1 MATPIGLGQ
10 QKIKTES
17 NKQTP
22 EESKVDNEKNHPA
35 FSLDIFRL
43 DNRVAL
49 VTGAGVGLGRVFARA
64 LATAG
69 AKVVCAD
76 IDPAIAEGTVQQIA
90 AAGGDAL
97 ALAVDVADEASVA
110 QLMANIKNHYGALDI
125 LVNNAGIATP
135 PLRLHEMPVADWDR
149 LHSINTRGVFLCTRA
164 ALPFMLPRK
173 KGVVISIASIAGLGG
188 VSPKTPA
195 VAVNYSSSKAAVIGF
210 TRQAAAEYGRDGIR
224 FNAIAPGWHL
234 GTQLARE
241 ATPPSEQAI
250 QAFVAA
256 LNEATPMGRTGD
268 PEELAGLLLYLASDA
283 SSFVTGQVIAHDG
296 GWTAW

>member
-1 MATPIGLGQ
+1 VNNETSSETQ
-10 QKIKTES
+10 R
-17 NKQTP
+17 P
-22 EESKVDNEKNHPA
+22 E
-35 FSLDIFRL
+35 FSLNIFRL
-43 DNRVAL
+43 DQRVAL

-76 IDPAIAEGTVQQIA
+76 IDLNIAQEAARTIA

-97 ALAVDVADEASVA
+97 ALQVDVADEASVA
-110 QLMANIKNHYGALDI
+110 KLMADINNHYGPLDI

-149 LHSINTRGVFLCTRA
+149 LHRVNTRGVFLCTRA

-173 KGVVISIASIAGLGG
+173 KGVVINIASIAGLGG
-188 VSPKTPA
+188 ISPKTPA

-210 TRQAAAEYGRDGIR
+210 TRQAAAEYGNDGIR

-241 ATPPSEQAI
+241 AAPPSEEVI
-250 QAFVAA
+250 KAFVTA
-256 LNEATPMGRTGD
+256 LNGATPMGRTGD
-268 PEELAGLLLYLASDA
+268 PEELAGLLIYLASDA

>member
-1 MATPIGLGQ
+1 MNNET
-10 QKIKTES
+10 S
-17 NKQTP
+17 NETQ
-22 EESKVDNEKNHPA
+22 HPA
-35 FSLDIFRL
+35 FSLNIFRL
-43 DNRVAL
+43 DQRVAL

-76 IDPAIAEGTVQQIA
+76 INIKIAQDTAQQIT
-90 AAGGDAL
+90 AAGGQAL
-97 ALAVDVADEASVA
+97 ALTVDVSDEASVA
-110 QLMANIKNHYGALDI
+110 KMMDDISNHYGPLDI

-149 LHSINTRGVFLCTRA
+149 LHSVNTRGVFLCTRA
-164 ALPFMLPRK
+164 ALPFMLSRK
-173 KGVVISIASIAGLGG
+173 KGVVINIASIAGLGG

-195 VAVNYSSSKAAVIGF
+195 VAVNYSSSKAAVIGL
-210 TRQAAAEYGRDGIR
+210 TRQAAAEYGNDGIR

-234 GTQLARE
+234 GTQLGRE
-241 ATPPSEQAI
+241 TLPPSEEAVH
-250 QAFVAA
+250 AFVTA
-256 LNEATPMGRTGD
+256 LNDATPMGRTGD
-268 PEELAGLLLYLASDA
+268 PEELAGLLIYLASDA

>member
-1 MATPIGLGQ
+1 MNNTAG
-10 QKIKTES
+10 KSAK
-17 NKQTP
+17 
-22 EESKVDNEKNHPA
+22 
-35 FSLDIFRL
+35 FSLDLFRL
-43 DNRVAL
+43 DGRVAL
-49 VTGAGVGLGRVFARA
+49 VTGAGVGLGRVFACT

-76 IDPAIAEGTVQQIA
+76 IDFATAQETVRQIT
-90 AAGGDAL
+90 AAGGLAL
-97 ALAVDVADEASVA
+97 ALQVDVANEDAVA
-110 QLMANIKNHYGALDI
+110 NMVADTSAHFGALDI

-135 PLRLHEMPVADWDR
+135 PLRVHEMPVADWDR
-149 LHSINTRGVFLCTRA
+149 LHRVNTRGVFLCTRA

-173 KGVVISIASIAGLGG
+173 KGVVINIASIAGLGG

-234 GTQLARE
+234 GTQLGRE
-241 ATPPSEQAI
+241 AAPPSEQAI

>member
-1 MATPIGLGQ
+1 MNNEIDNATQ
-10 QKIKTES
+10 
-17 NKQTP
+17 
-22 EESKVDNEKNHPA
+22 HPV
-35 FSLDIFRL
+35 FSLDLFRL
-43 DNRVAL
+43 DHRVAL
-49 VTGAGVGLGRVFARA
+49 VTGAGAGLGRVFARA
-64 LATAG
+64 LATAR

-76 IDPAIAEGTVQQIA
+76 IDLDIAQETAQKIT

-97 ALAVDVADEASVA
+97 ALQVDVSDEDSVA
-110 QLMANIKNHYGALDI
+110 RLMADINKHYGPLDI
-125 LVNNAGIATP
+125 LVNNAGIATS

-149 LHSINTRGVFLCTRA
+149 LHSVNTRGVFLCTRA

-173 KGVVISIASIAGLGG
+173 KGVIISIASIAGLGG

-210 TRQAAAEYGRDGIR
+210 TRQAAAEYGNDGIR

-241 ATPPSEQAI
+241 AAPPSEQAL
-250 QAFVAA
+250 QAFVAV
-256 LNEATPMGRTGD
+256 LNEATPLGRTGD
-268 PEELAGLLLYLASDA
+268 PEELAGLLIYLASDA

>member
-1 MATPIGLGQ
+1 MNNEMANAI
-10 QKIKTES
+10 ER
-17 NKQTP
+17 P
-22 EESKVDNEKNHPA
+22 E
-35 FSLDIFRL
+35 FSLNLFRL
-43 DNRVAL
+43 DHRVAL
-49 VTGAGVGLGRVFARA
+49 VTGAGAGLGRVFARA
-64 LATAG
+64 LATAR

-76 IDPAIAEGTVQQIA
+76 IDLNIAQETAQKIT

-97 ALAVDVADEASVA
+97 ALQVDVSDEDSVA
-110 QLMANIKNHYGALDI
+110 RLMADINKHYGPLDI
-125 LVNNAGIATP
+125 LVNNAGIATS

-149 LHSINTRGVFLCTRA
+149 LHSVNTRGVFLCTRA

-173 KGVVISIASIAGLGG
+173 KGVIISIASIAGLGG

-210 TRQAAAEYGRDGIR
+210 TRQAAAEYGNDGIR

-241 ATPPSEQAI
+241 AAPPSEQAL

-256 LNEATPMGRTGD
+256 LNEATPLGRTGD
-268 PEELAGLLLYLASDA
+268 PEELAGLLIYLASDA

>member
-1 MATPIGLGQ
+1 MNNEI
-10 QKIKTES
+10 
-17 NKQTP
+17 NKERNQEPQHP
-22 EESKVDNEKNHPA
+22 EFSLNL
-35 FSLDIFRL
+35 FSLDH
-43 DNRVAL
+43 RVAL

-64 LATAG
+64 LATAK

-76 IDPAIAEGTVQQIA
+76 IDLNIAQETAQKIT

-97 ALAVDVADEASVA
+97 ALQVDVSDEGSVA
-110 QLMANIKNHYGALDI
+110 RLMADINKHYGPLDI

-135 PLRLHEMPVADWDR
+135 PVRLHEMPVADWDR
-149 LHSINTRGVFLCTRA
+149 LHSVNTRGVFLCTRA

-173 KGVVISIASIAGLGG
+173 KGVIISIASIAGLGG

-210 TRQAAAEYGRDGIR
+210 TRQAAAEYGNDGIR
-224 FNAIAPGWHL
+224 FNVIAPGWHL
-234 GTQLARE
+234 GTQLGRE
-241 ATPPSEQAI
+241 AAPPSEQALH
-250 QAFVAA
+250 AFVAA
-256 LNEATPMGRTGD
+256 LNEATPLGRTGD
-268 PEELAGLLLYLASDA
+268 PEELAGLLIYLASDA

>member
-1 MATPIGLGQ
+1 MNNET
-10 QKIKTES
+10 S
-17 NKQTP
+17 NEIQR
-22 EESKVDNEKNHPA
+22 PA
-35 FSLDIFRL
+35 FSLNIFRL
-43 DNRVAL
+43 DQRVAL

-76 IDPAIAEGTVQQIA
+76 IDLDIAQETVQKIT

-97 ALAVDVADEASVA
+97 ALQADVSDDASVA
-110 QLMANIKNHYGALDI
+110 KLMAAINKHYGPLDI

-149 LHSINTRGVFLCTRA
+149 LHSVNTRGVFLCTRA
-164 ALPFMLPRK
+164 ALPFMLSRK
-173 KGVVISIASIAGLGG
+173 KGVVINIASIAGLGG

-195 VAVNYSSSKAAVIGF
+195 VAVNYSSSKAAVIGL
-210 TRQAAAEYGRDGIR
+210 TRQAAAEYGNDGIR

-234 GTQLARE
+234 GTQLGRE
-241 ATPPSEQAI
+241 ALPPSEEAI
-250 QAFVAA
+250 HAFVSA
-256 LNEATPMGRTGD
+256 LNNATPMGRTGD
-268 PEELAGLLLYLASDA
+268 PEELAGLLIYLASDA

>member
-1 MATPIGLGQ
+1 M
-10 QKIKTES
+10 
-17 NKQTP
+17 
-22 EESKVDNEKNHPA
+22 DNEKNHPA

>member
-1 MATPIGLGQ
+1 MNNTAGG
-10 QKIKTES
+10 S
-17 NKQTP
+17 
-22 EESKVDNEKNHPA
+22 A
-35 FSLDIFRL
+35 RFSLDLFRL
-43 DNRVAL
+43 DGRVAL
-49 VTGAGVGLGRVFARA
+49 VTGAGVGLGRVFART

-76 IDPAIAEGTVQQIA
+76 VDLAIAQETARQITA
-90 AAGGDAL
+90 TGGLAL
-97 ALAVDVADEASVA
+97 ALQADVANEDAVARMVADASA
-110 QLMANIKNHYGALDI
+110 HFGALDI
-125 LVNNAGIATP
+125 LVNNAGIATR

-149 LHSINTRGVFLCTRA
+149 LHSVNTRGVFLCTRA
-164 ALPFMLPRK
+164 VLPSMLQRK
-173 KGVVISIASIAGLGG
+173 QGVVINIASIAGLGG
-188 VSPKTPA
+188 ISPKTPA
-195 VAVNYSSSKAAVIGF
+195 VSVNYSASKAAVIGL

-241 ATPPSEQAI
+241 AAPPSEQAI

>member
-1 MATPIGLGQ
+1 MNNET
-10 QKIKTES
+10 S
-17 NKQTP
+17 NEIQ
-22 EESKVDNEKNHPA
+22 HPA
-35 FSLDIFRL
+35 FSLNIFRL
-43 DNRVAL
+43 DQRVAL

-76 IDPAIAEGTVQQIA
+76 IDLDIAQETVQKIT

-97 ALAVDVADEASVA
+97 ALQADVSDEASVA
-110 QLMANIKNHYGALDI
+110 KLMAAINKHYGPLDI

-149 LHSINTRGVFLCTRA
+149 LHSVNTRGVFLCTRA
-164 ALPFMLPRK
+164 ALPFMLSRK
-173 KGVVISIASIAGLGG
+173 KGVVINIASIAGLGG

-195 VAVNYSSSKAAVIGF
+195 VAVNYSSSKAAVIGL
-210 TRQAAAEYGRDGIR
+210 TRQAAAEYGNDGIR

-234 GTQLARE
+234 GTQLGRE
-241 ATPPSEQAI
+241 ALPPSEEAI
-250 QAFVAA
+250 HAFVSA
-256 LNEATPMGRTGD
+256 LNNATPMGRTGD
-268 PEELAGLLLYLASDA
+268 PEELAGLLIYLASDA

>member
-1 MATPIGLGQ
+1 MNNET
-10 QKIKTES
+10 S
-17 NKQTP
+17 NEIQR
-22 EESKVDNEKNHPA
+22 PA
-35 FSLDIFRL
+35 FSLNIFRL
-43 DNRVAL
+43 DQRVAL

-76 IDPAIAEGTVQQIA
+76 IDLDIAQETVQKIT

-97 ALAVDVADEASVA
+97 ALQADVSDEASVA
-110 QLMANIKNHYGALDI
+110 KLMAAINKHYGPLDI

-149 LHSINTRGVFLCTRA
+149 LHSVNTRGVFLCTRA
-164 ALPFMLPRK
+164 ALPFMLSRK
-173 KGVVISIASIAGLGG
+173 KGVVINIASIAGLGG

-195 VAVNYSSSKAAVIGF
+195 VAVNYSSSKAAVIGL
-210 TRQAAAEYGRDGIR
+210 TRQAAAEYGNDGIR

-234 GTQLARE
+234 GTQLGRE
-241 ATPPSEQAI
+241 ALPPSEEAI
-250 QAFVAA
+250 HAFVSA
-256 LNEATPMGRTGD
+256 LNNATPMGRTGD
-268 PEELAGLLLYLASDA
+268 PEELAGLLIYLASDA

>member
-1 MATPIGLGQ
+1 MNNET
-10 QKIKTES
+10 S
-17 NKQTP
+17 NEIQ
-22 EESKVDNEKNHPA
+22 HPA
-35 FSLDIFRL
+35 FSLNIFRL
-43 DNRVAL
+43 DQRVAL

-76 IDPAIAEGTVQQIA
+76 IDLNIAQETVQKIT

-97 ALAVDVADEASVA
+97 ALQADVSDEASVA
-110 QLMANIKNHYGALDI
+110 KLMAAINKHYGPLDI

-149 LHSINTRGVFLCTRA
+149 LHSVNTRGVFLCTRA
-164 ALPFMLPRK
+164 ALPFMLSRK
-173 KGVVISIASIAGLGG
+173 KGVVINIASIAGLGG

-195 VAVNYSSSKAAVIGF
+195 VAVNYSSSKAAVIGL
-210 TRQAAAEYGRDGIR
+210 TRQAAAEYGNDGIR

-234 GTQLARE
+234 GTQLGRE
-241 ATPPSEQAI
+241 ALPPSEEAI
-250 QAFVAA
+250 HAFVSA
-256 LNEATPMGRTGD
+256 LNNATPMGRTGD
-268 PEELAGLLLYLASDA
+268 PEELAGLLIYLASDA

>member
-1 MATPIGLGQ
+1 MNSTTDT
-10 QKIKTES
+10 KS
-17 NKQTP
+17 
-22 EESKVDNEKNHPA
+22 
-35 FSLDIFRL
+35 FSLNLFRL
-43 DNRVAL
+43 DHRVAL

-64 LATAG
+64 LATVG

-76 IDPAIAEGTVQQIA
+76 IDLVIAQETAQQIT
-90 AAGGDAL
+90 AAGGEAL
-97 ALAVDVADEASVA
+97 ALRVDVSDEASVA
-110 QLMANIKNHYGALDI
+110 KMVADTSAHFGTLDI
-125 LVNNAGIATP
+125 LINNAGIATP
-135 PLRLHEMPVADWDR
+135 PLRVHEMPVADWDR
-149 LHSINTRGVFLCTRA
+149 LHSVNTRGIFLCTRA

-234 GTQLARE
+234 GTQLGRE
-241 ATPPSEQAI
+241 ALPPSEQAI
-250 QAFVAA
+250 QAFVAT
-256 LNEATPMGRTGD
+256 LNEATPLGRTGD
-268 PEELAGLLLYLASDA
+268 PEELAGLLIYLASDA